1 MKSSASSHSLAASH
15 LATVKYSLPELL
27 AELQLEKRT
36 GGFAM
41 EKLPQADIGKLF
53 QAQSKR
59 RRGKS
64 SK

>member
-1 MKSSASSHSLAASH
+1 MTPSSNLSAEASM

-27 AELQLEKRT
+27 GELELEKRT
-36 GGFAM
+36 NGFST

-53 QAQSKR
+53 QQAQAKH

-64 SK
+64 L